1 VGVEGELYTQ
11 LDPDGHKNRDIE
23 RWFSKAIDTPFANA
37 FPAAVDLKKI
47 HRNRFPSRGN
57 ISQRNDLK
65 RIGYII
71 SEYDEHIPL
80 PDLTREAIANY
91 IAALLVRSPHY
102 ISKLISWHQINN
114 ENLHFP
120 VDPQVH
126 RGIALQNMIYL
137 YDVYREAINCAC
149 INLMIADCN
158 REFIFSDGGIT
169 AQEPWSK
176 RTIPFEIY
184 VPLTPKLSLN
194 VLPLPNAYTKGL
206 WVTRVNTR
214 GVARY
219 NRIMLSEAKRFVF
232 SRSAPPLAFIQKHFG
247 MPAPS
252 PFGSRLVNG
261 RLETIYNPSRDRP

>member
-1 VGVEGELYTQ
+1 
-11 LDPDGHKNRDIE
+11 
-23 RWFSKAIDTPFANA
+23 
-37 FPAAVDLKKI
+37 
-47 HRNRFPSRGN
+47 
-57 ISQRNDLK
+57 
-65 RIGYII
+65 
-71 SEYDEHIPL
+71 
-80 PDLTREAIANY
+80 
-91 IAALLVRSPHY
+91 
-102 ISKLISWHQINN
+102 
-114 ENLHFP
+114 
-120 VDPQVH
+120 
-126 RGIALQNMIYL
+126 
-137 YDVYREAINCAC
+137 
-149 INLMIADCN
+149 MIADCN